1 MSESESESDNNYF
14 SNTDSE
20 KEVEETL
27 DQLYPEDE
35 EEDYEINEIISNHI
49 QSIDIN
55 DEVNSYEAVK
65 VEKKEKKKKKEKV
78 STKKTIE
85 FTMNEFTVEKEDS
98 KKGKWKSKRMQD
110 IKRRKGHN
118 TDRVSVTR
126 RFHPNLP
133 SPLYLKLNNF
143 NNSKSIKINDTS
155 FPTLE

>member
-20 KEVEETL
+20 KEIEDTL
-27 DQLYPEDE
+27 DELYPE

-55 DEVNSYEAVK
+55 DEVNSYEDVK

-85 FTMNEFTVEKEDS
+85 FTMNEFTVEKEDN

-110 IKRRKGHN
+110 IKKRKGHN
-118 TDRVSVTR
+118 TNKVITTR

-133 SPLYLKLNNF
+133 SPLYLKINNLD
-143 NNSKSIKINDTS
+143 NSKSIKINDTS